1 MKIDVDNIKNEMN
14 KEQVLP
20 DSIRLAFDQSYKQ
33 IRQQPKKKRKKSWL
47 KFVSAAVV
55 MIAVSS
61 AILLTNDTALAKLQA
76 FLGLNDPGINTAID
90 NGDVQDLAQVQQ
102 SEDITI
108 TLEHVFADAH
118 RLGLQ
123 LNIQSE
129 QIKQDELYDLTFEY
143 RLFDAQG
150 KEIDALVS
158 DTKPIA
164 GPGIF
169 SGAKFQLGNVSNN
182 AATLELLTEANAGAI
197 SSLDGAKLVIETVHI
212 NKEGGITSVDGKWSF
227 DLKSPTIITKIF
239 AAENVVP
246 GLELLEATL
255 TNGSMHVSYK
265 IDSSIKDENYI
276 FKTALVNGDGE
287 HFYVNS
293 ANVKYLDE
301 EQTIISLVFPYS
313 IWNESENLSL
323 SVEGY
328 EKLILIEKE

>member
-76 FLGLNDPGINTAID
+76 FLGLNDPGIDTAID

-123 LNIQSE
+123 LNIQSN
-129 QIKQDELYDLTFEY
+129 
-143 RLFDAQG
+143 R
-150 KEIDALVS
+150 
-158 DTKPIA
+158 
-164 GPGIF
+164 
-169 SGAKFQLGNVSNN
+169 
-182 AATLELLTEANAGAI
+182 
-197 SSLDGAKLVIETVHI
+197 
-212 NKEGGITSVDGKWSF
+212 
-227 DLKSPTIITKIF
+227 
-239 AAENVVP
+239 
-246 GLELLEATL
+246 
-255 TNGSMHVSYK
+255 
-265 IDSSIKDENYI
+265 
-276 FKTALVNGDGE
+276 
-287 HFYVNS
+287 
-293 ANVKYLDE
+293 
-301 EQTIISLVFPYS
+301 
-313 IWNESENLSL
+313 
-323 SVEGY
+323 
-328 EKLILIEKE
+328 